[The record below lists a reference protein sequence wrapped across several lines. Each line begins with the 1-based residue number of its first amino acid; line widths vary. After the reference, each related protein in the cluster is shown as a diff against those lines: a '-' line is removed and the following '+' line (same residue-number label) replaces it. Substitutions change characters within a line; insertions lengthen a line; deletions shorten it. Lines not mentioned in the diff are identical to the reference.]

1 MMEQRSERLT
11 KRDVLLFTCAVVTL
25 VAALGF
31 GVAGFIVSPTGE
43 VHDSVLWLIAQLLLF
58 TASAFG
64 LGAYTNMS
72 TRETNHRFR
81 TIERQLRNFTGRGH
95 RSDEYEQY
103 AEEDFNNEEYED
115 EDSSRQGSRTPTG
128 G

>member
-1 MMEQRSERLT
+1 MEQREERMAVRDERLT

-25 VAALGF
+25 AAALGF

-64 LGAYTNMS
+64 LGAYTNIT
-72 TRETNHRFR
+72 TRDNNSRF
-81 TIERQLRNFTGRGH
+81 TMIERQIRNITSRNGTEESGAK
-95 RSDEYEQY
+95 YEQ
-103 AEEDFNNEEYED
+103 D
-115 EDSSRQGSRTPTG
+115 EDITGQGSRQGDER
-128 G
+128 